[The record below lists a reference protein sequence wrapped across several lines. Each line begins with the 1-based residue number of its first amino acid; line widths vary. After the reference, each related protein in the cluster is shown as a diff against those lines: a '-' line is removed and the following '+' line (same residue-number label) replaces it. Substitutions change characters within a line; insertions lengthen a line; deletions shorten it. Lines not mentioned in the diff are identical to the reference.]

1 MSKRTG
7 STNTSSS
14 ARPQPVLRLTPEKP
28 AYPAAGG
35 VLDCLLELSVA
46 LPEAG
51 VDRHPIDLALV
62 IDRSGSMSGEPL
74 AAAKAAA
81 REAVRMLLPGDCV
94 AVVAFDD
101 AIYVPMP
108 LTGVTGGTSHIDAA
122 IGAIASGGSTN
133 LFGGWAEGMSQ
144 VIGAVAPDRVT
155 RVALL
160 SDGHANHGLTDPGRI
175 AADVA
180 EAARLG
186 VSTSVFGFGRH
197 YDEVLLRGV
206 ADAGGGNYLFIED
219 VSQTVEAFQQE
230 LASVSALRGRN
241 LRLSVEGRGVRIGL
255 PGAEKPHGAASSA
268 VALPPLIGGL
278 PFDRLVT
285 LEFQPQASLDAVVL
299 GWDDVL
305 SGVREELRVHLAL
318 EAASATRFAAL
329 PSDERVLA
337 MRRALDIAKLKRE
350 AAAAAER
357 NDAPAARMLVRR
369 IASEV
374 AALPAGV
381 TRDEEVAEVERL
393 ERYMDDMQMLS
404 KRAHYAMH
412 NRMAS
417 MAPEK
422 MEQLRRREMELL
434 AARKL
439 RIAEEARQAATAKR
453 APQQATTEAVA
464 GSLHRSAAASA
475 QPTVLQTRIV
485 TAADGREVSVQVV
498 EGDIASESVDAI
510 VNSTSRAM
518 FGTGGVD
525 GAIHKR
531 GGREL
536 TAAVRSIGRLE
547 YGTAVFTPGFDL
559 SARYVIHVAAPRF
572 NHSGD
577 SEALARCYRAAFDL
591 ADRLGVTSIAVPLI
605 GAGFNGAPAEIA
617 ESVQEAEIAAWLSR
631 SQGPCRLVRCVG
643 LDQRVR
649 RLTLGSESVAAAP
662 AMHN

>member
-1 MSKRTG
+1 MSERTG
-7 STNTSSS
+7 STNTSSG
-14 ARPQPVLRLTPEKP
+14 AHPQPVLRLTPEKP

-46 LPEAG
+46 LPEAE

-74 AAAKAAA
+74 AAANAAA
-81 REAVRMLLPGDCV
+81 REAVRMLLPGDRV
-94 AVVAFDD
+94 AVIAFDD
-101 AIYVPMP
+101 AVYVPMP
-108 LTGVTGGTSHIDAA
+108 LSGVAGGTSHIDAA
-122 IGAIASGGSTN
+122 IDAIASGGSTN

-144 VIGAVAPDRVT
+144 VIGAVSPDRVT

-160 SDGHANHGLTDPGRI
+160 SDGHANHGVTDRGRI

-197 YDEVLLRGV
+197 YDEALLRGV

-241 LRLSVEGRGVRIGL
+241 LRLSVEGHGVRIGL
-255 PGAEKPHGAASSA
+255 PGAEAPHGAAASS

-285 LEFQPQASLDAVVL
+285 LEFQPRASLAAVVL
-299 GWDDVL
+299 SWDDVL
-305 SGVREELRVHLAL
+305 SGAREELRVPLAL
-318 EAASATRFAAL
+318 EAASATVFATL
-329 PSDERVLA
+329 PRDERVLA
-337 MRRALDIAKLKRE
+337 MRRALDIAKLKRD

-357 NDAPAARMLVRR
+357 NDAPKARMLVRQ
-369 IASEV
+369 IASE
-374 AALPAGV
+374 AAAMPAGV

-417 MAPEK
+417 SAPEK
-422 MEQLRRREMELL
+422 MEALRQREMELL

-439 RIAEEARQAATAKR
+439 RFAEEARQAAEQAS
-453 APQQATTEAVA
+453 QQATREAVA
-464 GSLHRSAAASA
+464 GNRPRSAAASA
-475 QPTVLQTRIV
+475 QPIVLQTRVV

-498 EGDIASESVDAI
+498 KGDIASESADAI
-510 VNSTSRAM
+510 VNSTNRAM
-518 FGTGGVD
+518 FGRGGVD

-531 GGREL
+531 GGRDL
-536 TAAVRSIGRLE
+536 TAAVRSVGRLE

-577 SEALARCYRAAFDL
+577 IEALARCYRAAFDL
-591 ADRLGVTSIAVPLI
+591 ADRLGATSVAVPLI
-605 GAGFNGAPAEIA
+605 GAGFNGAPAEVA
-617 ESVQEAEIAAWLSR
+617 ASVQEAEIAAWLAR
-631 SQGPCRLVRCVG
+631 SYGPCRLVRCVG
-643 LDQRVR
+643 LDQRLR
-649 RLTLGSESVAAAP
+649 MLTLGTESAAATP